1 MFLRSR
7 SRLDRAGDADL
18 TWGSQ
23 GTRLVSQ
30 DLPEEL
36 MRRKGFT
43 LVELLV
49 VIGIIAL
56 LISILL
62 PALNRARGQAK
73 QIQCLSN
80 LRQIATAMAM
90 HANEHR
96 NHYPLAGQTYANKF
110 GTPSDATPSQLGDP
124 GQRNYSYMMAA
135 GKIRV
140 APLPVAIAPYLGQQ
154 IRTDS
159 EANAVFDYEH
169 GPILRIFTCP
179 ANIDEMQGGTTQMAY
194 FISSYKVWSFPLI
207 PSSYAFNEAIL
218 GWADGPGGT
227 NSHSRERGNLARMPH
242 PADLV
247 LMADG
252 STRGPDNWIV
262 YNDETNRGETLLDFY
277 NGNTNEPKLD
287 PMLFDKNRHYGAMNI
302 VFCDGHGETLRMPD
316 GLDKCNISV
325 GLP

>member
-1 MFLRSR
+1 
-7 SRLDRAGDADL
+7 
-18 TWGSQ
+18 
-23 GTRLVSQ
+23 
-30 DLPEEL
+30 

-80 LRQIATAMAM
+80 LRQIATAMGM

-96 NHYPLAGQTYANKF
+96 NHYPLAGQIYSNPISGMPK
-110 GTPSDATPSQLGDP
+110 DATPFQLGDT
-124 GQRNYSYMMAA
+124 GQRNYNYCMSQ

-179 ANIDEMQGGTTQMAY
+179 SNIDEMQDGSTQMSY
-194 FISSYKVWSFPLI
+194 FMSSFDASWWFQLM
-207 PSSYAFNEAIL
+207 PSSYAFNEAVL
-218 GWADGPGGT
+218 GWADKASGSAG
-227 NSHSRERGNLARMPH
+227 HSRERGNLSRMPH

-247 LMADG
+247 LMADA
-252 STRGPDNWIV
+252 STRGPNNWIV
-262 YNDETNRGETLLDFY
+262 YNDYVGTGNTLLDFY
-277 NGNTNEPKLD
+277 NGLTSDPNDPK
-287 PMLFDKNRHYGAMNI
+287 LFDKNRHYGAMNI
-302 VFCDGHGETLRMPD
+302 VFCDGHGETMRIPD